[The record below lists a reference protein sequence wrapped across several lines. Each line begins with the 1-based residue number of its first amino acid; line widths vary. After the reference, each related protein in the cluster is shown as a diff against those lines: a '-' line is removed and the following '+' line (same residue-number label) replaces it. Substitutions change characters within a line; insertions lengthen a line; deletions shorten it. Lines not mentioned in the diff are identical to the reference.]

1 MSEFSS
7 SDPKEATYWLLST
20 IPSLLPLT
28 TNTHEYRW
36 NHLQFLNHLQ
46 HMLPPRIHKEAKLMP
61 LSSAIAT
68 SFWMY
73 VFPPLHRQ

>member
-1 MSEFSS
+1 M
-7 SDPKEATYWLLST
+7 
-20 IPSLLPLT
+20 
-28 TNTHEYRW
+28 
-36 NHLQFLNHLQ
+36 QFLNHLQ

-73 VFPPLHRQ
+73 VFPPLHQQ